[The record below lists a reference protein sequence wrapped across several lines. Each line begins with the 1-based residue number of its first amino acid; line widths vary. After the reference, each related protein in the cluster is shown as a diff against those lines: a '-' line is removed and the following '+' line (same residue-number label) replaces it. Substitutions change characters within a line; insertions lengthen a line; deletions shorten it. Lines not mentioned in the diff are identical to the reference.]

1 MASGLGKPAGRTA
14 IARISS
20 DRATRGCAPPCSR
33 GLLIQHSQSCLL
45 PEDERSRRRR
55 QQRQPNL
62 INNSDDSRYQMEA
75 PEWDPLK
82 NDTLPPTLTPAVP
95 PYVKLGLTIVYTVFY
110 SLLFVFIYVQLW
122 LVLHYRH
129 KRFSYQT
136 VFLFLCLFWASLRTV
151 LFSFYFKDF
160 VTANSLSPFIFW
172 LLYCFPVCLQFFT
185 LTLMNLYFTQVIFKA
200 KSKYSP
206 ELLKYRLPL
215 YLASLFISLLFLLV
229 NLTCAVLVRTQNSE
243 RKVIVSVRVA
253 INDTL
258 FVLCA
263 VSLSICLYKISK
275 MSLANI
281 YLESK
286 GSSVCQVTSIGVT
299 VILLYTSRACY
310 NLFILSFSQTKKVNS
325 FDYDWY
331 NADLKCQLGDAGY
344 IVFGVILFI
353 WELLPTSLVVY
364 FFRVRNPTKDLANAG
379 MVPSHGFNPR
389 SYFFDNPRRYDSDD
403 DLAWNIAPQGAQSS
417 FSPDYYDWGHQ
428 NNSFMAYIGSLQQ
441 EAALDTERPS
451 PI

>member
-1 MASGLGKPAGRTA
+1 
-14 IARISS
+14 
-20 DRATRGCAPPCSR
+20 
-33 GLLIQHSQSCLL
+33 
-45 PEDERSRRRR
+45 
-55 QQRQPNL
+55 
-62 INNSDDSRYQMEA
+62 
-75 PEWDPLK
+75 
-82 NDTLPPTLTPAVP
+82 
-95 PYVKLGLTIVYTVFY
+95 
-110 SLLFVFIYVQLW
+110 
-122 LVLHYRH
+122 
-129 KRFSYQT
+129 
-136 VFLFLCLFWASLRTV
+136 
-151 LFSFYFKDF
+151 
-160 VTANSLSPFIFW
+160 
-172 LLYCFPVCLQFFT
+172 
-185 LTLMNLYFTQVIFKA
+185 
-200 KSKYSP
+200 
-206 ELLKYRLPL
+206 RLPL

-331 NADLKCQLGDAGY
+331 NVSDQANLKCQLGDAGY

-364 FFRVRNPTKDLANAG
+364 FFRVRNPTKDLASAG
-379 MVPSHGFNPR
+379 MVPSHGFSPR

-403 DLAWNIAPQGAQSS
+403 DLAWNIAPQGAQGS

-428 NNSFMAYIGSLQQ
+428 NNSFTAYIGSLQQ
-441 EAALDTERPS
+441 DPALDTDRPS

>member
-1 MASGLGKPAGRTA
+1 MLNGRETLDPKDGDVDHDLEMSPFPMKDRSIPSAVFSKP
-14 IARISS
+14 
-20 DRATRGCAPPCSR
+20 
-33 GLLIQHSQSCLL
+33 
-45 PEDERSRRRR
+45 
-55 QQRQPNL
+55 
-62 INNSDDSRYQMEA
+62 
-75 PEWDPLK
+75 K
-82 NDTLPPTLTPAVP
+82 
-95 PYVKLGLTIVYTVFY
+95 
-110 SLLFVFIYVQLW
+110 
-122 LVLHYRH
+122 
-129 KRFSYQT
+129 
-136 VFLFLCLFWASLRTV
+136 TV

-206 ELLKYRLPL
+206 ELLKYRCHSLLPGIAIFATDDSNINKGQLGGISTGLPL

-243 RKVIVSVRVA
+243 RKIIVSVRVA

-286 GSSVCQVTSIGVT
+286 
-299 VILLYTSRACY
+299 
-310 NLFILSFSQTKKVNS
+310 
-325 FDYDWY
+325 
-331 NADLKCQLGDAGY
+331 ADLKCQLGDAGY
-344 IVFGVILFI
+344 IVFGVILFV

-364 FFRVRNPTKDLANAG
+364 FFRVRNPTKDLASAG
-379 MVPSHGFNPR
+379 MVPSHGFSPR

-403 DLAWNIAPQGAQSS
+403 DLAWNIAPQGAQAS
-417 FSPDYYDWGHQ
+417 FSPDYYDWSHQ

-441 EAALDTERPS
+441 DPALDTDRPS

>member
-1 MASGLGKPAGRTA
+1 
-14 IARISS
+14 
-20 DRATRGCAPPCSR
+20 
-33 GLLIQHSQSCLL
+33 
-45 PEDERSRRRR
+45 
-55 QQRQPNL
+55 
-62 INNSDDSRYQMEA
+62 
-75 PEWDPLK
+75 
-82 NDTLPPTLTPAVP
+82 
-95 PYVKLGLTIVYTVFY
+95 
-110 SLLFVFIYVQLW
+110 
-122 LVLHYRH
+122 
-129 KRFSYQT
+129 
-136 VFLFLCLFWASLRTV
+136 
-151 LFSFYFKDF
+151 
-160 VTANSLSPFIFW
+160 
-172 LLYCFPVCLQFFT
+172 
-185 LTLMNLYFTQVIFKA
+185 MNLYFTQVIFKA

-331 NADLKCQLGDAGY
+331 NVSDQANLKCQLGDAGY

-379 MVPSHGFNPR
+379 MVPSHGFSPR

-403 DLAWNIAPQGAQSS
+403 DLAWNIAPPGAQGS
-417 FSPDYYDWGHQ
+417 FSPDYYDWGHH

-441 EAALDTERPS
+441 DPTLDTDRPS

>member
-1 MASGLGKPAGRTA
+1 
-14 IARISS
+14 
-20 DRATRGCAPPCSR
+20 
-33 GLLIQHSQSCLL
+33 
-45 PEDERSRRRR
+45 
-55 QQRQPNL
+55 
-62 INNSDDSRYQMEA
+62 MEA
-75 PEWDPLK
+75 LEWDALR
-82 NDTLPPTLTPAVP
+82 NGSFLPTLSPAVP
-95 PYVKLGLTIVYTVFY
+95 PYVKLGLTIAYTVFY
-110 SLLFVFIYVQLW
+110 SLLFLFIYIQLW

-136 VFLFLCLFWASLRTV
+136 VFLFLCLLWASLRTV

-160 VTANSLSPFIFW
+160 VAANSLSPFAFW

-215 YLASLFISLLFLLV
+215 YLVSFVVSLLFLLV
-229 NLTCAVLVRTQNSE
+229 NLTCAVLVKLENSE
-243 RKVIVSVRVA
+243 RRIIVLVRVA

-263 VSLSICLYKISK
+263 ISLSICLYKISK

-286 GSSVCQVTSIGVT
+286 GSSVCQLTSIGVT

-310 NLFILSFSQTKKVNS
+310 NLVILSFSQNKAMNS

-331 NADLKCQLGDAGY
+331 NVSDQADLKCQLGDAGY
-344 IVFGVILFI
+344 IVFGIILFV
-353 WELLPTSLVVY
+353 WELLPTSLVVF
-364 FFRVRNPTKDLANAG
+364 FFRVRNPTKDLTNPG
-379 MVPSHGFNPR
+379 IVPTHAFNPR
-389 SYFFDNPRRYDSDD
+389 TYFFDNPRRYDSDD
-403 DLAWNIAPQGAQSS
+403 DLAWSISPHSIYGS
-417 FSPDYYDWGHQ
+417 FSPESYDWGYL
-428 NNSFMAYIGSLQQ
+428 NNSLMVQVGSLQHDFISDSQ
-441 EAALDTERPS
+441 RRS